1 MKRCTAVA
9 RGLSPL
15 FDGMAGG
22 ERNRLKKQERI
33 KEVAALGEQTNS
45 LEEHHA
51 VMQSVNEK

>member
-1 MKRCTAVA
+1 MA